1 MLSLKLLCKCIIS
14 SEVFHKSFLCDLW
27 SSETILKF
35 YDKPLNFVL
44 LGEIKEVVYLM
55 YSN

>member
-1 MLSLKLLCKCIIS
+1 MYCS
-14 SEVFHKSFLCDLW
+14 SEVFLKSFLHTLRF
-27 SSETILKF
+27 SEIILKF
-35 YDKPLNFVL
+35 YYKPLKFVL